1 MSATAEKMGS
11 VPRGEKLLKAP
22 TGIQGFD
29 EITGGGLPRGRPTL
43 ICGGPGSGKTMFG
56 MEFLIHGAVGQD
68 EPGVFMSFEESAID
82 LAKNVAS
89 LGFDLGALIEEK
101 KLAVDHVHIE
111 RSEIEETGEYDL
123 DGLFVRLGYAIDSV
137 KARRV
142 VLDTVEA
149 LFAALPNEG
158 ILRAELRR
166 LFGWLKDRGITAV
179 ITGERGEG
187 ALTRRGLEEYVSD
200 CVILLDQ
207 RVHDQIATRRL
218 RVVKYRGSRH
228 GTNEYPFL
236 IHEHGLSVL
245 PTTSLGLAHEASVE
259 RVSMGIPGLDAM
271 LGGRG
276 IYRGSTVLISGTA
289 GSGKSSLSA
298 TAAAACCRR
307 GERCLYFA
315 FEESQSQILR
325 NMRSIGVDLAPW
337 VQSGLLR
344 FHVARPTMF
353 GLEMHL
359 AIMHQQI
366 EQFDPQ
372 LVITDPIT
380 NLISIGTELDV
391 QAMLVRFIDFL
402 KMRQTTGLFTSLTA
416 GGSALE
422 RTEVGVSSLMDTWL
436 LVRFIETN
444 GERNRGLY
452 VLKSRGMPHSNQIRE
467 YVISE
472 RGIELLDVY
481 TGPSGVLTG
490 TARRTQERREQA
502 EALARQQEA
511 ERRQR
516 ELQRKRSLVA
526 GQIAAMRA
534 ELEAEEQEV
543 QQMLHTEGQREVE
556 LAKGR
561 DEMARL
567 RQGEHSNGQAT
578 DIETNGEGIQ

>member
-1 MSATAEKMGS
+1 MSASGETGS
-11 VPRGEKLLKAP
+11 VRRGEKLLKAS

-43 ICGGPGSGKTMFG
+43 ICGGPGCGKTMFG
-56 MEFLIHGAVGQD
+56 MEFLIHGALEHD
-68 EPGVFMSFEESAID
+68 EPGVFVSFEESAVD

-101 KLAVDHVHIE
+101 KIAVDHVRVE
-111 RSEIEETGEYDL
+111 RNEIEETGEYDL
-123 DGLFVRLGYAIDSV
+123 EGLFVRLGYAIDSI
-137 KARRV
+137 KAQRV

-149 LFAALPNEG
+149 LFSALPNEG
-158 ILRAELRR
+158 VLRAELRR
-166 LFGWLKDRGITAV
+166 LFGWLKDRGITAI
-179 ITGERGEG
+179 ITGERGDG

-207 RVHDQIATRRL
+207 RLHDQIATRRL
-218 RVVKYRGSRH
+218 RIVKYRGSRH

-236 IHEHGLSVL
+236 IHEHGFSVL

-259 RVSMGIPGLDAM
+259 RVSMGLPRLDAM
-271 LGGRG
+271 LGGKG
-276 IYRGSTVLISGTA
+276 LYRGSTVLVSGTA
-289 GSGKSSLSA
+289 GAGKSSLAA

-325 NMRSIGVDLAPW
+325 NMRSIGVDLEPW

-359 AIMHQQI
+359 AVMHREI
-366 EQFDPQ
+366 EQLDPQ
-372 LVITDPIT
+372 LVVTDPIT
-380 NLISIGTELDV
+380 NLISVGTELDV
-391 QAMLVRFIDFL
+391 QSMLVRFIDFL
-402 KMRQTTGLFTSLTA
+402 KMRQTTGIFTSLTA

-422 RTEVGVSSLMDTWL
+422 RTDVGISSLMDTWL
-436 LVRFIETN
+436 LTRFIEGN
-444 GERNRGLY
+444 GERNRGLH

-467 YVISE
+467 FVITE

-481 TGPSGVLTG
+481 SGPSGVLTG
-490 TARRTQERREQA
+490 TARRAQEIKERA
-502 EALARQQEA
+502 EALARQQEV

-516 ELQRKRSLVA
+516 ELERKRGLLMA
-526 GQIAAMRA
+526 QIAAMRA

-543 QQMLHTEGQREVE
+543 QQILRTEQQREAE
-556 LAKGR
+556 LLRER

-567 RQGEHSNGQAT
+567 RQGESSHGTAT
-578 DIETNGEGIQ
+578 NVETNSELTQ